1 MKKLL
6 HIALP
11 DFGPLDVKEHNRRLQ
26 AYRRWAWDQK
36 LAGRPVTCWCL
47 YKWIAG
53 NRKAEAQLRPMKN
66 MRVRPDGSTP
76 NEWESYQRHKGR
88 GGKLSFT
95 EFQAKTKERQ
105 NRGQGF
111 RSDLLCSPLNEGAS
125 RTLKRSPAEIIA
137 KFARMGYAPK
147 QKP

>member
-47 YKWIAG
+47 YLWLAG
-53 NRKAEAQLRPMKN
+53 NRRDQNNAILRTIRKPMQ
-66 MRVRPDGSTP
+66 RPSGSTS
-76 NEWESYQRHKGR
+76 NEWQGWREINRLLEAHGISPKG
-88 GGKLSFT
+88 
-95 EFQAKTKERQ
+95 
-105 NRGQGF
+105 
-111 RSDLLCSPLNEGAS
+111 
-125 RTLKRSPAEIIA
+125 
-137 KFARMGYAPK
+137 
-147 QKP
+147 KPC